1 MASKVIYKG
10 VVYGDGVKQV
20 ELNTTI
26 KDPLEMDLTPEQIAG
41 EEPLDVRSSYD
52 ERNAKLTLNMD
63 IPTAMVIA
71 NGVVVTDD

>member
-26 KDPLEMDLTPEQIAG
+26 KNPLEMDLTDEQIAG
-41 EEPLDVRSSYD
+41 EEPLDIDTTYD
-52 ERNAKLTLNMD
+52 TANAKLTMNLD
-63 IPTAMVIA
+63 IPSAMVIA